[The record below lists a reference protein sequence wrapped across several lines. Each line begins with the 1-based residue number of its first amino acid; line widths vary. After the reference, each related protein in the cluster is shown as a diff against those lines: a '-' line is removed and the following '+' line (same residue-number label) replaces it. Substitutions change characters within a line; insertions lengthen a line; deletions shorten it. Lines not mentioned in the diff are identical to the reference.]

1 MVIFVKSYPK
11 DFANLKV
18 LIDSIDSYNVDNI
31 PVYIC
36 IDKGNKKTFE
46 NTLGIDHHNIV
57 YSEDILEDYSTEA
70 LMELKDMERWEIQQ
84 VLKFEF
90 CKNTY
95 ESEHFLIVD
104 SDSIFIRPFYIR
116 DFYDE
121 ANNLYTIMRTVKK
134 QIDWYAADVPHL
146 DINLKEQEQM
156 MSFNRKQIQ
165 SIIDREG
172 EVYDFGPPL
181 ILWSQT
187 VINDF
192 YENYLVPNDLTFT
205 SIIKKVPIEYNWY
218 GEWLLKTEIIPV
230 IPKEP
235 MFKNIFW
242 EDQYNTMIKNGISK
256 TILAKDYLGINLQT
270 NFSRPRGII
279 DYEL

>member
-1 MVIFVKSYPK
+1 MVIFVKTYPK

-36 IDKGNKKTFE
+36 IDKGNKRVFDDI
-46 NTLGIDHHNIV
+46 LGIDHHNIV
-57 YSEDILEDYSTEA
+57 YSEDILEEYSTEA
-70 LMELKDMERWEIQQ
+70 LMKLKNMERWEIQQ

-121 ANNLYTIMRTVKK
+121 DNNLYTIMRTVKK

-181 ILWSQT
+181 ILWSKT
-187 VINDF
+187 VIDDF
-192 YENYLVPNDLTFT
+192 YQNYLLPNDLTFT
-205 SIIKKVPIEYNWY
+205 DIIKKVPIEYNWY

-235 MFKNIFW
+235 MLKNIFW

-256 TILAKDYLGINLQT
+256 SILAKEYLGINLQT
-270 NFSRPRGII
+270 NFSRAKGIT
-279 DYEL
+279 DYEI